1 MLKHLNRGPA
11 FYRYLWRLSL
21 PIILQNLITFSL
33 GLIDTFMVSRLGNE
47 EMAAVTTA
55 NVPVFLLL
63 SLVFG
68 LQSGLGIL
76 VSQYWGKGDVKSIS
90 RAIGV
95 ASMIGATAALVLAI
109 VFWMFP
115 VQVMDL
121 LSNKHELSVMGAPYL
136 RWIGFSY
143 VFNILSSIYVSAQ
156 RSVENPNFGMKLFG
170 MSTLVNTC
178 LNYLLIFGKL
188 GLPAL
193 GVEGAAVAT
202 LLSRVVEFAVCVVY
216 ALRSKR
222 LVIQIGRAHV

>member
-47 EMAAVTTA
+47 EMAAVTAA

-95 ASMIGATAALVLAI
+95 ASMIGAAAALVLAI

-121 LSNKHELSVMGAPYL
+121 LSNKHELSVLGAPYL

-143 VFNILSSIYVSAQ
+143 FADFFVLIYVAAH
-156 RSVENPNFGMKLFG
+156 RSTENP
-170 MSTLVNTC
+170 
-178 LNYLLIFGKL
+178 KL
-188 GLPAL
+188 GLYIL
-193 GVEGAAVAT
+193 VTGNTEVSTQVVAT
-202 LLSRVVEFAVCVVY
+202 KQNIPAGETIPAGSTIQLEFTDTGA
-216 ALRSKR
+216 RD
-222 LVIQIGRAHV
+222 